1 MKTLLSHW
9 RATKTGKNRIQI
21 TIISVS
27 IKNEKQSG
35 TTQLSKYVVYR
46 QDVQKAWTNVDV
58 TKTKYRKL

>member
-1 MKTLLSHW
+1 MSHW
-9 RATKTGKNRIQI
+9 RATKTGKNRIKI

-46 QDVQKAWTNVDV
+46 CDKDQTP
-58 TKTKYRKL
+58 KTVNFPKTGNYLD